1 MEQRANIKFCFKLG
15 KTFTETFELMKKVY
29 GDDCLSRTRV
39 FEWYKRFQD
48 GRDALEDDPKPG
60 RPKNKNRDELVEK
73 VREMIA
79 YDANSTVR
87 WIAEELN
94 TTKDMIHEILTK
106 DLNKRKVCARFV
118 PHALNEDQEIARVE
132 HCKDLIKTARRNC
145 TFLESIVTGDETWC
159 FKYDPQTKRQSATW
173 KSPGSPKSKKL
184 RFQKSREKTMLI
196 CFYDSKGIILRE
208 FVPQGQNVT
217 GEYYLG
223 VMERLWKRIVRVRP
237 EYRAPGSWFLLHDN
251 APSHRTVAVREFL
264 AKKQVC
270 VLQHPPYSPDLS
282 PCDYFLFPKLK
293 LAMKGTFY
301 DNVTQVQEAVTRV
314 IEAIP
319 KNDIKKS
326 MLALVERAQ
335 RCIDAEGMYFE

>member
-1 MEQRANIKFCFKLG
+1 M
-15 KTFTETFELMKKVY
+15 
-29 GDDCLSRTRV
+29 
-39 FEWYKRFQD
+39 
-48 GRDALEDDPKPG
+48 
-60 RPKNKNRDELVEK
+60 
-73 VREMIA
+73 
-79 YDANSTVR
+79 
-87 WIAEELN
+87 AEELN

-159 FKYDPQTKRQSATW
+159 FK
-173 KSPGSPKSKKL
+173 
-184 RFQKSREKTMLI
+184 
-196 CFYDSKGIILRE
+196 
-208 FVPQGQNVT
+208 
-217 GEYYLG
+217 
-223 VMERLWKRIVRVRP
+223 
-237 EYRAPGSWFLLHDN
+237 
-251 APSHRTVAVREFL
+251 TVAVREFL

-301 DNVTQVQEAVTRV
+301 DSVTQVQEAVTRV

-319 KNDIKKS
+319 KTDIKKS
-326 MLALVERAQ
+326 MLVLVERA
-335 RCIDAEGMYFE
+335 